1 MFFLPGIPT
10 AAAGEKRKVSPDE
23 TTPDKKS
30 RLDKSTFRSWSVDAD
45 GKPCKI
51 FTLKCMFGNP
61 DEPLPYYVKSQKV
74 ADIKD
79 ILEKRGLDTKGT
91 KPVLLE
97 RLQKDLP
104 YVRIELDSRECLQRL
119 VNSFLHFMGWTN
131 EHLFEITL
139 PHRGP
144 TRKLVGAAFDAFEGV
159 PPFDFG
165 PPAGGFRSL
174 DELSLQAGDKL
185 DVLYD
190 FGDSNEFRI
199 EIESVKDAQESLPEV
214 KLGYS
219 NQTRTRLVNKGGR
232 MFSQYGNSEDDNSED
247 GDY

>member
-1 MFFLPGIPT
+1 
-10 AAAGEKRKVSPDE
+10 
-23 TTPDKKS
+23 
-30 RLDKSTFRSWSVDAD
+30 
-45 GKPCKI
+45 
-51 FTLKCMFGNP
+51 MFGNP
-61 DEPLPYYVKSQKV
+61 DKPLPYFIKGQKV
-74 ADIKD
+74 ADIKCM
-79 ILEKRGLDTKGT
+79 LEKRGLDTKGT

-119 VNSFLHFMGWTN
+119 VSSFLHFMGWTN

-144 TRKLVGAAFDAFEGV
+144 TRKLMGAAFDAFEGTY
-159 PPFDFG
+159 DFG

-174 DELSLQAGDKL
+174 EELSLQAGDKL

-190 FGDSNEFRI
+190 FGDSNKFRI

-214 KLGYS
+214 ELGYS

-232 MFSQYGNSEDDNSED
+232 MFPQYGNSEDDNSED